1 MRAFDEDL
9 KAHLLS
15 GATTLATC
23 WRIERRDGEVF
34 AFTDHDRALSFDGDV
49 YGPQTGGEGSAL
61 SSSADLSIDNAEVVG
76 LLSSER
82 LSPSELMSGRFDG
95 AEVQILR
102 VNWAAPTQRFLMKRG
117 LIGEVKR
124 EGASFTAEIRG
135 LAQSLD
141 QPRGRVYERVCD
153 ALVGDARC
161 GVDLDGAAFK
171 GEGVVTSVIDD
182 GRFIASELDAFDD
195 GWFVHGRLDWLTG
208 ENAGTSGHVK
218 THAGGALSLWL
229 PAGASI
235 AEGDAFEVRAGCDKA
250 FATCRAKFSNAI
262 NFRGFHMMPGNDF
275 IIQVASADGDNDGGK
290 RG

>member
-1 MRAFDEDL
+1 MRALDEDL

-23 WRIERRDGEVF
+23 WRIERRDGETF
-34 AFTDHDRALSFDGDV
+34 CFTDHDRALVIGGETFA
-49 YGPQTGGEGSAL
+49 PETGGEGSAL

-95 AEVQILR
+95 AEVEIWR
-102 VNWAAPTQRFLMKRG
+102 VNWADPSQRYLLKSG

-124 EGASFTAEIRG
+124 EGAQFTAEIRG

-141 QPRGRVYERVCD
+141 QPKGRVYERVCD
-153 ALVGDARC
+153 AHVGDARC
-161 GVDLDGAAFK
+161 GADLESAAFK
-171 GEGVVTSVIDD
+171 GEGAVTSVIDG
-182 GRFIASELDAFDD
+182 GRFIASGLGDFDD

-208 ENAGTSGHVK
+208 ANAGTSGHVK
-218 THAGGALSLWL
+218 AHAGGAVSLWL

-250 FATCRAKFSNAI
+250 FATCRKKFSNVI

-275 IIQVASADGDNDGGK
+275 IIQVASADGENDGGK

>member
-1 MRAFDEDL
+1 MRALDEAL
-9 KAHLLS
+9 TAHLLS

-34 AFTDHDRALSFDGDV
+34 AFTDHDRTLAFDGDV
-49 YGPQTGGEGSAL
+49 YHPETGGEGSAL

-95 AEVQILR
+95 AEVQIWL
-102 VNWAAPTQRFLMKRG
+102 VNWASPEQRYLMKRG

-141 QPRGRVYERVCD
+141 QPKGRVYERVCD
-153 ALVGDARC
+153 AHVGDARC
-161 GVDLDGAAFK
+161 GVDLDDASFRGTGAVA
-171 GEGVVTSVIDD
+171 SAIDD
-182 GRFIASELDAFDD
+182 GRFIASGLGAFDD

-208 ENAGTSGHVK
+208 ANAGTSGHVK
-218 THAGGALSLWL
+218 AHAGGAVSLWL

-250 FATCRAKFSNAI
+250 FAACRDKFSNVV

-275 IIQVASADGDNDGGK
+275 IIQVASADGENDGGS
-290 RG
+290 RS